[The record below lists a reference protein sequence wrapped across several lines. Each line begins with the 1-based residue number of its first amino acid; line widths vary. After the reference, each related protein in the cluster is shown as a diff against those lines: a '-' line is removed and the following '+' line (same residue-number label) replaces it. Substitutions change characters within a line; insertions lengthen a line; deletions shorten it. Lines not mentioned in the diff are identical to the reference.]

1 MKQYYPEQSPF
12 THETEVKRSKFITY
26 ISHTPDKASSDL
38 FIESIQK
45 LHPKA
50 NHNCWARIAGLR
62 ENLICRQSNDDG
74 EPKGTAGKPMLNV
87 LEHSD
92 LCEITVVVTRYFGG
106 IKLGAG
112 GLVRAYSHAV
122 QEAIE
127 HLPVSEYLAK
137 FSFTIQLPFEL
148 VSDIERLIAISGAT
162 ILDREWESELR
173 ITGEG
178 SKNQLQALEQ
188 SLNSLLHKLTFSS
201 EKQL

>member
-1 MKQYYPEQSPF
+1 MKQYYPEQSSF
-12 THETEVKRSKFITY
+12 SHETEVKRSKFITY
-26 ISHTPDKASSDL
+26 ISHTPDKATSDL

-62 ENLICRQSNDDG
+62 DNLSCRQSNDDG

-112 GLVRAYSHAV
+112 GLVRAYSQAV

-127 HLPVSEYLAK
+127 LLPVSEYLAK
-137 FSFTIQLPFEL
+137 FNFTVQLPFDM
-148 VSDIERLIAISGAT
+148 VSDVERLIANSGAT
-162 ILDREWESELR
+162 ILDREWESELK
-173 ITGEG
+173 ISGEG
-178 SKNQLQALEQ
+178 TAEQLLTLEQ
-188 SLNSLLHKLTFSS
+188 NFNSILHKLSYSS
-201 EKQL
+201 DKAL

>member
-1 MKQYYPEQSPF
+1 MKQYYPEQSYF
-12 THETEVKRSKFITY
+12 AHETEVKRSKFITH
-26 ISHTPDKASSDL
+26 ISHTTDKSTSDL

-62 ENLICRQSNDDG
+62 DNLSCRQSNDDG

-112 GLVRAYSHAV
+112 GLVRAYSQAV

-137 FSFTIQLPFEL
+137 FHFTIVLPFEL
-148 VSDIERLIAISGAT
+148 VSDVERKITNSGAN
-162 ILDREWESELR
+162 ILNREWESELR
-173 ITGEG
+173 ISGEG
-178 SKNQLQALEQ
+178 TEDQLLVLERN
-188 SLNSLLHKLTFSS
+188 LNSLLHKLSYSS
-201 EKQL
+201 DKAT

>member
-1 MKQYYPEQSPF
+1 MKQYYPGQSPF
-12 THETEVKRSKFITY
+12 SHEIEVKRSKFITY
-26 ISHTPDKASSDL
+26 IAHTPDKTTSDL

-62 ENLICRQSNDDG
+62 DNLSCRQSNDDG

-112 GLVRAYSHAV
+112 GLVRAYSQAV

-127 HLPVSEYLAK
+127 LLPVSEYLAK
-137 FSFTIQLPFEL
+137 FNFTVQLSFDM
-148 VSDIERLIAISGAT
+148 VSDVERLIANSGAT
-162 ILDREWESELR
+162 IVNREWESELK
-173 ITGEG
+173 ISGEG
-178 SKNQLQALEQ
+178 TAEQLLTLEQ
-188 SLNSLLHKLTFSS
+188 NFNSILHKLTYSS
-201 EKQL
+201 DKTL